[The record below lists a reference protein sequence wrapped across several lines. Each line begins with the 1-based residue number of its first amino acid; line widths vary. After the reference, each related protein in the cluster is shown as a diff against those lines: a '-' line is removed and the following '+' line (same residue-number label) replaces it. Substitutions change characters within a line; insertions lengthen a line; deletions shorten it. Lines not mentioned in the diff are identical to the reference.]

1 MFPLMQNV
9 LKCTKNIVVYIHFFS
24 SHIPLIKSLIATKL
38 CDFAGLSRV
47 KTLQDRSHKSHSH
60 ASERLSTC
68 CVPTSEADAAS
79 ENISNSLKLSIQR
92 SAPLSALFFLRAHE
106 HITAS
111 AGEGEALSSLQM
123 WSEDTLA
130 LKLLHHFGSPRK
142 EFSAVSV

>member
-24 SHIPLIKSLIATKL
+24 LQIPLIKTLKAIKL

-60 ASERLSTC
+60 TSESLSTC